1 MLYLAGRFPPLGI
14 GKEGGERARKAGPA
28 KLTAEVRLR
37 ATEAGKDQEMS
48 AGICVYGG
56 EEGVRFGCQSLSVC
70 VRVISDQPSS
80 PRLVRVRHS
89 LPPLRAWSRAAHDGS
104 ELEGGDVDSRAEPF
118 GTTQSDGAVPPPL
131 ALLGLA
137 RLVRSS

>member
-1 MLYLAGRFPPLGI
+1 MSCLSESTLGSGWADGGRGGGVI
-14 GKEGGERARKAGPA
+14 GVPTVSSGGEIPSSRDRKRRRRARA
-28 KLTAEVRLR
+28 KGWPGELTAEVRLR

-80 PRLVRVRHS
+80 PRPVRVRQS
-89 LPPLRAWSRAAHDGS
+89 LPPSDSIGS
-104 ELEGGDVDSRAEPF
+104 CTRRER
-118 GTTQSDGAVPPPL
+118 T
-131 ALLGLA
+131 
-137 RLVRSS
+137 